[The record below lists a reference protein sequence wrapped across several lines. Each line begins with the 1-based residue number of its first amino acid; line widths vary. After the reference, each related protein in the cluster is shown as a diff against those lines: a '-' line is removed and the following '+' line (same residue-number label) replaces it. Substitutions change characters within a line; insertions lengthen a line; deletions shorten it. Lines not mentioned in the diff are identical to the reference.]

1 VHTGPLQLQSRAENL
16 TPTDLPA
23 RLISQAV
30 FAGSSLEARGLGPS
44 AITPNI
50 SVQVARRLAKLG
62 LSGSKVWVNGPL
74 TGVRPR
80 RGSCGSAQLAI
91 PAADSAN
98 FQLELEVAAGETRP
112 EHNLQED
119 ASDSSGA
126 GYRGGGGGGGGGGQR
141 AHWAPSAME
150 ARLPPAG
157 SPRSGPGPGQWGAP
171 GPGLLFGQFG
181 PTLGLERHWQWHS
194 RGPAWHWHSA
204 AARLSSSSLMA
215 PNGAMAT

>member
-1 VHTGPLQLQSRAENL
+1 MNTGPLQLQSRAENL

-44 AITPNI
+44 AMTPNI

-62 LSGSKVWVNGPL
+62 LSGSKVWANGPL

-126 GYRGGGGGGGGGGQR
+126 GHRGRGGGGGQR

-157 SPRSGPGPGQWGAP
+157 SPRSGAPVGRP
-171 GPGLLFGQFG
+171 GPGLAIRPVWPYAG
-181 PTLGLERHWQWHS
+181 PRAPLAVALAWPRMALALGGGSALIIEPH
-194 RGPAWHWHSA
+194 GPRA
-204 AARLSSSSLMA
+204 L
-215 PNGAMAT
+215 AT